1 MTDKSNKIALVTGS
15 EGFIGYYLKKLLLK
29 NNYKVIGCYY
39 KKNSFK
45 RIKNVKYVFCD
56 VRKIK
61 GVKSILKKYNP
72 NLIFHL
78 AAKSHPYYSFVDPIE
93 TINTNVIGTI
103 NLLETCRE
111 LNCKSKV
118 IMACSSG
125 QYGSRPFSK
134 LPMIESDLYDPEH
147 IYGLSKVFQD
157 SLCKQYYKMFKLK
170 TIRAILFNTSGRGK
184 KFDVFYDI
192 CKQFSDQF
200 HKQKIT
206 IRCGNL
212 KNFRDF
218 MHVEDVAK
226 GLLFLSKKGIPG
238 QSYNIGSSNLT
249 KISKIIEILKKKYKK
264 DIVIKTDKKLLRAYD
279 EKFISA
285 SIKKIKKLG
294 WKPTKKIDDI
304 INDMVTKNQL

>member
-1 MTDKSNKIALVTGS
+1 MINRSNKIALITGS
-15 EGFIGYYLKKLLLK
+15 EGFIGYYLKRLLLK
-29 NNYKVIGCYY
+29 KNYRVIGCYY
-39 KKNSFK
+39 KKKSFK
-45 RIKNVKYVFCD
+45 KLRNVEYVFCD

-61 GVKSILKKYNP
+61 NIKSILKKYKP

-78 AAKSHPYYSFVDPIE
+78 AAKSHPYYSFIDPIE

-103 NLLETCRE
+103 NLLETCRK
-111 LNCKSKV
+111 LKFKSKV

-157 SLCKQYYKMFKLK
+157 SLCRQYYKMFKLK
-170 TIRAILFNTSGRGK
+170 TIRAILFNTSGQGK

-192 CKQFSDQF
+192 CSQFSKQF
-200 HKQKIT
+200 HKKKIT

-218 MHVEDVAK
+218 MHVEDVAR
-226 GLLFLSKKGIPG
+226 GLLFLSKKGKSG
-238 QSYNIGSSNLT
+238 ESYNIGSSNLT
-249 KISKIIEILKKKYKK
+249 KISKIIEILKRKYKK
-264 DIVIKTDKKLLRAYD
+264 NIEIKTDKKLLRVYD

-304 INDMVTKNQL
+304 INDMVIRNQ